1 MRLYSAAKPTPAP
14 GPAHTHE
21 HPYQYGFARE
31 ALWALAATET
41 YGLHVALDP
50 LRASEHAPR
59 RMYRTK
65 LWVALRIRTIGLR
78 PARGTVSK

>member
-1 MRLYSAAKPTPAP
+1 M
-14 GPAHTHE
+14 GPSRQ
-21 HPYQYGFARE
+21 P
-31 ALWALAATET
+31 ATET
-41 YGLHVALDP
+41 YGLHVTLAP